1 MAAVAAAV
9 AVAAEWEEERSVT
22 MEEDDG
28 DIEDVP
34 PPPLLG
40 RNGDS
45 EDEAEAGFVELPAVA
60 AELPLPLLSDKP
72 QGKQDSSKN
81 LLAEAEPF
89 GSVLSDGKL
98 SDSLQQAATAPT
110 TPGCNL
116 TQTVFNGVNVL
127 AGIGIFSAPYTIR
140 EAGWASLVVLA
151 FFAVVCCYTGVLLKY
166 CFESKDGVKTFPDIG
181 EAAFGRI
188 GRLLIS
194 IVLYTELYSFCV
206 EFIILEGD
214 NLASI
219 FTSTTFDWNGIHAD
233 GRHFFGVLFVF
244 VVLPSVW
251 LRDLRVISYLSAGGV
266 FATLLVFLSVGLVGA
281 IGNVGFHMAGKVVKW
296 DGIPFA
302 IGIYGFCY
310 AGHSVFPNIYQS
322 MSDRTKFNRALYIC
336 FAICTA
342 IYGAIA
348 VIGYLMFGDK
358 TLSQITLNLP
368 KDSFASKVA
377 LWTTVIIPFTK
388 YSLVINPL
396 ARSIEELRPAGFLT
410 DRVFS
415 VTLRT
420 TLVASSVC
428 IAFLLPF
435 FGLVMA
441 LIGSLLSILVAL
453 IMPALCFLKIARNKA
468 TRLQAAEVA
477 GCRRALERI
486 TEASE
491 MYTGV
496 DEEKKSFTLLRCWNR
511 LKDED
516 KWKTKRIE
524 LAEQQKQATKKKQ
537 KTTKDSTPNN
547 VQANINDEVQEIAAP
562 SSEDRKR
569 PMGQK
574 RAKEAFRRGG
584 ADACIE
590 ALDKMWEKKEA
601 FDRERDKEKKERY
614 MASIEVEKAS
624 LELEKKR
631 LSNEEKK
638 N

>member
-1 MAAVAAAV
+1 MSSGHEISCGGGADAEGFSGRSRAPSPRTSLDREAEVSATGREPDVKTPSPRDEPMRKPWKNMSPSDKVMIGISHLVVNRGDTSHAVYKE
-9 AVAAEWEEERSVT
+9 AESMVKDTTKNEWKGAMGLLLKDAS
-22 MEEDDG
+22 G
-28 DIEDVP
+28 DIHVHT
-34 PPPLLG
+34 
-40 RNGDS
+40 
-45 EDEAEAGFVELPAVA
+45 
-60 AELPLPLLSDKP
+60 
-72 QGKQDSSKN
+72 SKN

-166 CFESKDGVKTFPDIG
+166 CFESKDGVKTLPDIG

-233 GRHFFGVLFVF
+233 GRHFFGVLFAL

-251 LRDLRVISYLSAGGV
+251 LRDLRVISYLLVGGV

-348 VIGYLMFGDK
+348 VIGYLTFGGK

-468 TRLQAAEVA
+468 TRLQV
-477 GCRRALERI
+477 I
-486 TEASE
+486 ASVVTVVLGAVCAVIGT
-491 MYTGV
+491 YNSIA
-496 DEEKKSFTLLRCWNR
+496 KIAKS
-511 LKDED
+511 
-516 KWKTKRIE
+516 
-524 LAEQQKQATKKKQ
+524 
-537 KTTKDSTPNN
+537 
-547 VQANINDEVQEIAAP
+547 
-562 SSEDRKR
+562 
-569 PMGQK
+569 
-574 RAKEAFRRGG
+574 
-584 ADACIE
+584 
-590 ALDKMWEKKEA
+590 
-601 FDRERDKEKKERY
+601 Y
-614 MASIEVEKAS
+614 
-624 LELEKKR
+624 
-631 LSNEEKK
+631 
-638 N
+638 

>member
-1 MAAVAAAV
+1 MAAAAA
-9 AVAAEWEEERSVT
+9 AAEWEEERSV
-22 MEEDDG
+22 MEEEDG
-28 DIEDVP
+28 DIEDV

-45 EDEAEAGFVELPAVA
+45 EDEVEAGSLNSQRWPRSFREATDTYTIA
-60 AELPLPLLSDKP
+60 APPGFGHVGGGDCSGLGSDLKLPLLSDKP
-72 QGKQDSSKN
+72 QGKQDSAKN

-89 GSVLSDGKL
+89 GSVLSDGKC
-98 SDSLQQAATAPT
+98 SDSLQQAPI

-127 AGIGIFSAPYTIR
+127 AGIGIFSAPYTVR

-194 IVLYTELYSFCV
+194 IVLYTELYSFSV

-233 GRHFFGVLFVF
+233 GRHFFGVLFAL

-281 IGNVGFHMAGKVVKW
+281 TGKVGFHMAGKVVKW

-377 LWTTVIIPFTK
+377 LWTTAIIPFTK

-468 TRLQAAEVA
+468 TRLQVIASVVTVVLGAVCAVLGTYNSIAKIAE
-477 GCRRALERI
+477 
-486 TEASE
+486 S
-491 MYTGV
+491 Y
-496 DEEKKSFTLLRCWNR
+496 
-511 LKDED
+511 
-516 KWKTKRIE
+516 
-524 LAEQQKQATKKKQ
+524 
-537 KTTKDSTPNN
+537 
-547 VQANINDEVQEIAAP
+547 
-562 SSEDRKR
+562 
-569 PMGQK
+569 
-574 RAKEAFRRGG
+574 
-584 ADACIE
+584 
-590 ALDKMWEKKEA
+590 
-601 FDRERDKEKKERY
+601 
-614 MASIEVEKAS
+614 
-624 LELEKKR
+624 
-631 LSNEEKK
+631 
-638 N
+638 

>member
-1 MAAVAAAV
+1 MAAAAA
-9 AVAAEWEEERSVT
+9 EHWKEEHSATE
-22 MEEDDG
+22 DG
-28 DIEDVP
+28 DIEDC
-34 PPPLLG
+34 LIGGGHGG
-40 RNGDS
+40 RDD
-45 EDEAEAGFVELPAVA
+45 ETEAEAGSLNSQRWPRSFREATDTLTIA
-60 AELPLPLLSDKP
+60 APPGFGHLSDGDGSGLGSDLKLPLLSDKLD
-72 QGKQDSSKN
+72 GKQDSVKK
-81 LLAEAEPF
+81 LAGPF
-89 GSVLSDGKL
+89 VSVLGDSKL
-98 SDSLQQAATAPT
+98 SENLQQPPTAPIT
-110 TPGCNL
+110 QGCSL

-127 AGIGIFSAPYTIR
+127 AGIGIFSAPYTIN
-140 EAGWASLVVLA
+140 EAGWGSLAVLA
-151 FFAVVCCYTGVLLKY
+151 FFAIVCCYTGVLLKY
-166 CFESKDGVKTFPDIG
+166 CFESKDGVNTFPDIG

-206 EFIILEGD
+206 EFINLEGD

-219 FTSTTFDWNGIHAD
+219 FTNTTFDWHGIHAD
-233 GRHFFGVLFVF
+233 GRHFFGVLFAL

-251 LRDLRVISYLSAGGV
+251 LRDLRVISYISAGGV

-281 IGNVGFHMAGKVVKW
+281 TGSVGFHMTGKAVKW

-322 MSDRTKFNRALYIC
+322 MADRTKFNKALYIC

-358 TLSQITLNLP
+358 TLTQITLNLP

-415 VTLRT
+415 VMLRT
-420 TLVASSVC
+420 GLVASTVC

-441 LIGSLLSILVAL
+441 LVGSLLSILVAL

-468 TRLQAAEVA
+468 TRSQVIASVVTVVLGAVCGVLGTYNAIAKIAEN
-477 GCRRALERI
+477 
-486 TEASE
+486 
-491 MYTGV
+491 Y
-496 DEEKKSFTLLRCWNR
+496 
-511 LKDED
+511 
-516 KWKTKRIE
+516 
-524 LAEQQKQATKKKQ
+524 
-537 KTTKDSTPNN
+537 
-547 VQANINDEVQEIAAP
+547 
-562 SSEDRKR
+562 
-569 PMGQK
+569 
-574 RAKEAFRRGG
+574 
-584 ADACIE
+584 
-590 ALDKMWEKKEA
+590 
-601 FDRERDKEKKERY
+601 
-614 MASIEVEKAS
+614 
-624 LELEKKR
+624 
-631 LSNEEKK
+631 
-638 N
+638 

>member
-1 MAAVAAAV
+1 MAAVD
-9 AVAAEWEEERSVT
+9 WKEEHSA
-22 MEEDDG
+22 MEDG
-28 DIEDVP
+28 DIEDC
-34 PPPLLG
+34 LLG
-40 RNGDS
+40 AGGHGGSD
-45 EDEAEAGFVELPAVA
+45 DEAEAGSLNSQRWPRSFREATDTLTIA
-60 AELPLPLLSDKP
+60 AAPGFGHLGDGDGSGLLGSDLKLPLLSDKLD
-72 QGKQDSSKN
+72 GKQDSVKN
-81 LLAEAEPF
+81 LSEPF
-89 GSVLSDGKL
+89 VSVLGDPKL
-98 SDSLQQAATAPT
+98 SGNLQQPPTAPT
-110 TPGCNL
+110 TQGQGCSL

-127 AGIGIFSAPYTIR
+127 AGIGIFSAPYTIN
-140 EAGWASLVVLA
+140 EAGWASLAVLA
-151 FFAVVCCYTGVLLKY
+151 FFAIVCCYTGVLLKY
-166 CFESKDGVKTFPDIG
+166 CFESKDGVNTFPDIG

-206 EFIILEGD
+206 EFINLEGD

-219 FTSTTFDWNGIHAD
+219 FTNTSFDWHGIHAD
-233 GRHFFGVLFVF
+233 GRHFFGVLFAL

-251 LRDLRVISYLSAGGV
+251 LRDLRVISYISAGGV

-281 IGNVGFHMAGKVVKW
+281 TGSVGFHMTGKTVKW

-322 MSDRTKFNRALYIC
+322 MSDRTKFNKALYIC

-358 TLSQITLNLP
+358 TLTQITLNLP

-415 VTLRT
+415 VMLRT
-420 TLVASSVC
+420 ALVASTVC

-441 LIGSLLSILVAL
+441 LVGSLLSILVAL

-468 TRLQAAEVA
+468 TRSQVIASVVTIVLGAVCAVLGTYNAIAKIAEN
-477 GCRRALERI
+477 
-486 TEASE
+486 
-491 MYTGV
+491 Y
-496 DEEKKSFTLLRCWNR
+496 
-511 LKDED
+511 
-516 KWKTKRIE
+516 
-524 LAEQQKQATKKKQ
+524 
-537 KTTKDSTPNN
+537 
-547 VQANINDEVQEIAAP
+547 
-562 SSEDRKR
+562 
-569 PMGQK
+569 
-574 RAKEAFRRGG
+574 
-584 ADACIE
+584 
-590 ALDKMWEKKEA
+590 
-601 FDRERDKEKKERY
+601 
-614 MASIEVEKAS
+614 
-624 LELEKKR
+624 
-631 LSNEEKK
+631 
-638 N
+638 

>member
-1 MAAVAAAV
+1 MAAAEEEE
-9 AVAAEWEEERSVT
+9 EWEDGRSV
-22 MEEDDG
+22 MPEEEDG

-40 RNGDS
+40 RNFGS
-45 EDEAEAGFVELPAVA
+45 EDEDEDEAGSLNSQSQWWPRSFREATDTYTIA
-60 AELPLPLLSDKP
+60 APPGLRHLVVGDCNGLGSDLKLPLLSDKLD
-72 QGKQDSSKN
+72 GRQDSSNN
-81 LLAEAEPF
+81 LLPVADPF
-89 GSVLSDGKL
+89 GSVLSDGRF
-98 SDSLQQAATAPT
+98 SDRVQQAPT

-181 EAAFGRI
+181 ELAFGRI
-188 GRLLIS
+188 GRFLIS

-206 EFIILEGD
+206 EFVILEGD

-233 GRHFFGVLFVF
+233 GRHFFGILFAL

-251 LRDLRVISYLSAGGV
+251 LRDLRVISYLSVGGV
-266 FATLLVFLSVGLVGA
+266 FATLLVFLSVGVVGA
-281 IGNVGFHMAGKVVKW
+281 TGNVGFHLAGKAVKW

-322 MSDRTKFNRALYIC
+322 MSDRTKFNKALYIC
-336 FAICTA
+336 FAICTT

-368 KDSFASKVA
+368 KDSFVAKVA
-377 LWTTVIIPFTK
+377 LGTTVIIPFTK

-396 ARSIEELRPAGFLT
+396 ARSIEELRPEGFLT
-410 DRVFS
+410 DRLFAVM
-415 VTLRT
+415 LRT
-420 TLVASSVC
+420 AIVASTLCV
-428 IAFLLPF
+428 AFLLPF

-468 TRLQAAEVA
+468 TRLQ
-477 GCRRALERI
+477 
-486 TEASE
+486 
-491 MYTGV
+491 
-496 DEEKKSFTLLRCWNR
+496 
-511 LKDED
+511 
-516 KWKTKRIE
+516 
-524 LAEQQKQATKKKQ
+524 
-537 KTTKDSTPNN
+537 
-547 VQANINDEVQEIAAP
+547 
-562 SSEDRKR
+562 
-569 PMGQK
+569 
-574 RAKEAFRRGG
+574 
-584 ADACIE
+584 
-590 ALDKMWEKKEA
+590 
-601 FDRERDKEKKERY
+601 
-614 MASIEVEKAS
+614 
-624 LELEKKR
+624 
-631 LSNEEKK
+631 
-638 N
+638 

>member
-1 MAAVAAAV
+1 MAAVAAA
-9 AVAAEWEEERSVT
+9 AEWKHHSV
-22 MEEDDG
+22 MEDG
-28 DIEDVP
+28 DIEDCA
-34 PPPLLG
+34 PLC
-40 RNGDS
+40 S
-45 EDEAEAGFVELPAVA
+45 EDEAEAGSLDSQRWPRSFRETTDTYTIA
-60 AELPLPLLSDKP
+60 APPGFGHLGGGDCGGLCSSDLKLPLLSDNP
-72 QGKQDSSKN
+72 ELKQDSVKN
-81 LLAEAEPF
+81 LFAQEPLT
-89 GSVLSDGKL
+89 SVLSDGEL
-98 SDSLQQAATAPT
+98 TYGLRQAPATAPIT
-110 TPGCNL
+110 QGCNL

-151 FFAVVCCYTGVLLKY
+151 FFAVVCCYTGLLLKY

-219 FTSTTFDWNGIHAD
+219 FTSTTFDWHGIHAD
-233 GRHFFGVLFVF
+233 GRHFFGVLFAF

-281 IGNVGFHMAGKVVKW
+281 TGNVGFQMAGKAVKW

-322 MSDRTKFNRALYIC
+322 MSDRTKFNKALYIC

-348 VIGYLMFGDK
+348 VIGYLMFGDN

-420 TLVASSVC
+420 ALVASTVC

-468 TRLQAAEVA
+468 TRLQV
-477 GCRRALERI
+477 
-486 TEASE
+486 
-491 MYTGV
+491 V
-496 DEEKKSFTLLRCWNR
+496 
-511 LKDED
+511 
-516 KWKTKRIE
+516 
-524 LAEQQKQATKKKQ
+524 
-537 KTTKDSTPNN
+537 
-547 VQANINDEVQEIAAP
+547 
-562 SSEDRKR
+562 
-569 PMGQK
+569 
-574 RAKEAFRRGG
+574 
-584 ADACIE
+584 
-590 ALDKMWEKKEA
+590 
-601 FDRERDKEKKERY
+601 
-614 MASIEVEKAS
+614 AS
-624 LELEKKR
+624 LITVVLGAVCAVLGTYSAIAKIAD
-631 LSNEEKK
+631 SY
-638 N
+638 

>member
-1 MAAVAAAV
+1 MAAVK
-9 AVAAEWEEERSVT
+9 EERSVT
-22 MEEDDG
+22 TEEENG

-40 RNGDS
+40 RNGGS
-45 EDEAEAGFVELPAVA
+45 EDEAETEEEAGSLKSQRWPRSFREATDTYTIA
-60 AELPLPLLSDKP
+60 APPGFGHLGGGDCSGLGSDLKLPLLSDKP
-72 QGKQDSSKN
+72 EGKQDSAKN

-98 SDSLQQAATAPT
+98 SDSLQQAPI

-233 GRHFFGVLFVF
+233 GRHFFGVLFAL

-251 LRDLRVISYLSAGGV
+251 LRDLRVISYLS
-266 FATLLVFLSVGLVGA
+266 
-281 IGNVGFHMAGKVVKW
+281 GFHMAGKVVKW

-322 MSDRTKFNRALYIC
+322 MSDRTKFNSALYIC

-415 VTLRT
+415 VMLRT

-468 TRLQAAEVA
+468 TRLQVIASVMTVVLGAVCAVLGTYNSIAKIAE
-477 GCRRALERI
+477 
-486 TEASE
+486 S
-491 MYTGV
+491 Y
-496 DEEKKSFTLLRCWNR
+496 
-511 LKDED
+511 
-516 KWKTKRIE
+516 
-524 LAEQQKQATKKKQ
+524 
-537 KTTKDSTPNN
+537 
-547 VQANINDEVQEIAAP
+547 
-562 SSEDRKR
+562 
-569 PMGQK
+569 
-574 RAKEAFRRGG
+574 
-584 ADACIE
+584 
-590 ALDKMWEKKEA
+590 
-601 FDRERDKEKKERY
+601 
-614 MASIEVEKAS
+614 
-624 LELEKKR
+624 
-631 LSNEEKK
+631 
-638 N
+638 